1 MLIGGLWSSS
11 SSGPRVGGCPRAWRY
26 FGPHPVH
33 GYSTVYD
40 EKSYTSRKNVNA
52 EGTTERAPVP
62 RESIEAT
69 CAPTRTPCPQLRTP
83 RNPEGTFRAYI
94 RGGPPGIYPCVPP
107 HSSQIYAS
115 LARQSETAATG
126 LAVRSPLSSTA
137 RRANACP
144 HRRADSYLLEPF
156 RSTCSVSASGQG
168 RKG

>member
-1 MLIGGLWSSS
+1 MCK
-11 SSGPRVGGCPRAWRY
+11 PRV
-26 FGPHPVH
+26 HPLA
-33 GYSTVYD
+33 
-40 EKSYTSRKNVNA
+40 R
-52 EGTTERAPVP
+52 RAPSS
-62 RESIEAT
+62 E
-69 CAPTRTPCPQLRTP
+69 LP

-126 LAVRSPLSSTA
+126 LAVRSPLSSTVS
-137 RRANACP
+137 RANPRP